1 MLNKFLFRFAFINHL
16 KKSDMKK
23 NVGKI
28 DTWIRI
34 LIALGILVLYWF
46 DKIPSTTLQIIL
58 LCLGIVLLLTS
69 LFGFCPL
76 YSILKI
82 NTCKKEKE

>member
-1 MLNKFLFRFAFINHL
+1 
-16 KKSDMKK
+16 MKK

-34 LIALGILVLYWF
+34 LIALLILVLYYF
-46 DKIPSTTLQIIL
+46 DIISGTVAIVL
-58 LCLGIVLLLTS
+58 LVAGIVLLLTS
-69 LFGFCPL
+69 LLGFCPL

-82 NTCKKEKE
+82 NTCKKELK